1 MTEYFAH
8 SPKKGYPAQ
17 AYAQHINGVLE
28 RVRKYALMTS
38 QYSVSDGELF
48 RALSEIAAVY
58 HDLGKLDERN
68 QVVLSGEKT
77 AKSLPLNHTDAGTA
91 YLLSSSHPSLLPAI
105 AVSSHHKGLPDFVVE
120 SIRKDKIFRDE
131 SIKDEI
137 DSEVSKYIEIH
148 NNIIT
153 DFPQIQ
159 SSMPSGG
166 LQVFLRLLLSCL
178 ADGDHTDTARHYGEY
193 PAEETNVM
201 LRANERLEKLNQ
213 KIESFKLKEGGDSQR
228 FELRNIM
235 YRICRDADI
244 DVNIASCDSPVGS
257 GKTTAVMAHLL
268 NQAAKRGLRRIII
281 VLPFTN
287 IIEQSVKIYREYL
300 TLPGEEET
308 DVVAELHHRAD
319 FQSKEARH
327 LTALW
332 RAPIIVTTAVAF
344 FETLASNKPSTLRRL
359 HELPGSA
366 VFIDESHAALPVKLL
381 PLAWKWILE
390 FAQCWSCYW
399 VMASGSLTRYWE
411 IPEIGG
417 ESNSLVV
424 PEIVEDSLRSR
435 LASYENHRISYR
447 YSPEARNLDELAKW
461 IGSFNGPRLVIMNTI
476 QSAAV
481 LAKYLAQTNA
491 DKVEHLSTALKASDR
506 RNVLERVRKRLKNAN
521 DSDWTL
527 VATSC
532 VEAGVDF
539 SFRNGFRE
547 LSSLLS
553 LLQASGRIDRE
564 GVYKDS
570 EIWTFMIAEDGKL
583 KRNPGI
589 KESSEVLKY
598 YFENDINISPEKST
612 DAICREIRQ
621 YGMSDISNKM
631 VVHEKTK
638 NFKSVSDEFHVIET
652 DSEIVV
658 VDEKLKE
665 KLNVGAPVDWKEI
678 QNGSV
683 QISKYK
689 LNEYHTPQII
699 NGVYAWNLDY
709 DDFIG
714 YMAGVIQYEH
724 AKQGILVDE
733 YI

>member
-8 SPKKGYPAQ
+8 SPKKGCPAQ
-17 AYAQHINGVLE
+17 TYAQHVNGVLE
-28 RVRKYALMTS
+28 RVREFALMTS
-38 QYSVSDGELF
+38 QYSVSDGQLF
-48 RALSEIAAVY
+48 RSLSDIAAVY
-58 HDLGKLDERN
+58 HDLGKLDQRN
-68 QVVLSGEKT
+68 QVVLAGEKT
-77 AKSLPLNHTDAGTA
+77 AKSLPLNHADAGTA
-91 YLLSSSHPSLLPAI
+91 YLLDSAHPSVLPAI
-105 AVSSHHKGLPDFVVE
+105 AVSSHHKGLPDFTHE
-120 SIRKDKIFRDE
+120 SIRGERIFRDDNV
-131 SIKDEI
+131 KDEI
-137 DSEVSKYIEIH
+137 DTEVSKYVEIH
-148 NNIIT
+148 NKIIEEI
-153 DFPQIQ
+153 PQNR
-159 SSMPSGG
+159 SAMPTSG

-193 PAEETNVM
+193 PAEETAVM
-201 LRANERLEKLNQ
+201 LRAKERLEKLNK
-213 KIESFKLKEGGDSQR
+213 KIESYKLKKEGDRQR
-228 FELRNIM
+228 FELRSNM
-235 YRICRDADI
+235 YIKCRDAEI

-268 NQAAKRGLRRIII
+268 NQADKRGLRRIIV

-287 IIEQSVKIYREYL
+287 IIEQSVRIYRDYL
-300 TLPGEEET
+300 TLPGEDAI

-319 FQSKEARH
+319 FQSKEARY

-366 VFIDESHAALPVKLL
+366 IFIDESHAALPVKLL
-381 PLAWKWILE
+381 PLAWNWIRE
-390 FAQCWSCYW
+390 YAQRWSCYW
-399 VMASGSLTRYWE
+399 VMASGSLTRYWK

-417 ESNSLVV
+417 EYSSLVV
-424 PEIVEDSLRSR
+424 PEIVEDSLRCK
-435 LASYENHRISYR
+435 LASYEHHRISYK
-447 YSPEARNLDELAKW
+447 YSPEARDLDELAMW
-461 IGSFNGPRLVIMNTI
+461 VSSFNGPRLVIMNTI

-481 LAKYLAQTNA
+481 LAKYLAQISKN
-491 DKVEHLSTALKASDR
+491 KVEHLSTALKASDR
-506 RNVLERVRKRLKNAN
+506 KKALARVRKRLREAN

-532 VEAGVDF
+532 IEAGVDL

-553 LLQASGRIDRE
+553 LLQASGRVDRE
-564 GVYKDS
+564 GIYKDS
-570 EIWTFMIAEDGKL
+570 EVWTFIIAEDGKL
-583 KRNPGI
+583 KRNPGM

-598 YFENDINISPEKST
+598 YFENNINISPEMST

-621 YGMSDISNKM
+621 YGISDIANKL
-631 VVHEKTK
+631 VVHEKNK

-658 VDEKLKE
+658 VDQNLME
-665 KLNVGAPVDWKEI
+665 KLNVGVPVDWKEI

-683 QISKYK
+683 QISRHK

-699 NGVYAWNLDY
+699 EGVYAWNLDY

-724 AKQGILVDE
+724 AKKGTLVSGD
-733 YI
+733 I